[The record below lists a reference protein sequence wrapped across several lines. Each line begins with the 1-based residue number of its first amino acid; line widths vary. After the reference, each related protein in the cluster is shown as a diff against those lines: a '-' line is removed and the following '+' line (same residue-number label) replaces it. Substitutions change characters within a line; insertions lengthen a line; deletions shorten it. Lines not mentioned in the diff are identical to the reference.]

1 MSEDDK
7 SPMQPGG
14 AEIPVVDLLTV
25 GLGKQGSEQDLQA
38 AAAEIHEALS
48 TIGFVYLI
56 NHGIPQEQVYTTFLL
71 ITSPC
76 VIWRG
81 TNIQE
86 TFPY

>member
-7 SPMQPGG
+7 FPMPPGG
-14 AEIPVVDLLTV
+14 ADIPVVDLHAV

-38 AAAEIHEALS
+38 AAAEIHEAFS

-71 ITSPC
+71 ITTLC
-76 VIWRG
+76 VI
-81 TNIQE
+81 
-86 TFPY
+86 